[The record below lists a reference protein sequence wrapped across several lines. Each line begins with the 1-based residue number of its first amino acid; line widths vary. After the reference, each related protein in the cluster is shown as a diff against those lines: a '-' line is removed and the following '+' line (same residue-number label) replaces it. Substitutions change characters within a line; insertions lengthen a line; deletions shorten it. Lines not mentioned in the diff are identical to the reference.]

1 MKKKFVTGRRGFLKV
16 TGAVTVIVAGG
27 TVWRA
32 YDQGVFSTGQG
43 PAYEPW
49 ETWRTDTTDGSLS
62 LVRAAI
68 LAASPHNT
76 QPWHFSVSPS
86 QINLFADTSRNI
98 GAIDP
103 DRREMYMGLG
113 CALENLLLAAKANGY
128 DYRLRLMPD
137 STDPTH
143 VAQVDLT
150 VGKPETS
157 DLYQAVPRRHTN
169 RGPYDTSRSITPEV
183 LKTIQELGIDMPDVT
198 VFWFVSDQE
207 RSRVGD
213 LIVQATKA
221 IIADK
226 QQTAASAKWMRQT
239 WQDIQRYRDGITYDA
254 QIPSA
259 FLRAVVKILPPLPQ
273 DQFDDAWLKAT
284 KETHVATAAAF
295 GIIAVRDSKDRAQRL
310 HGGRWWQRA
319 HLWATTQG
327 IAMHPLNQMPERADR
342 ESSEGIEAKFGNALK
357 ELIGDTNWQALMPFR
372 MGYPLIESLRSPR
385 RSVEDV
391 IV

>member
-1 MKKKFVTGRRGFLKV
+1 MKKKTVIGRRGFLKV
-16 TGAVTVIVAGG
+16 AGATTVVVASG

-32 YDQGVFSTGQG
+32 FEQGVFSTGQG

-49 ETWRTDTTDGSLS
+49 ETWRTDTTDGALS

-76 QPWHFSVSPS
+76 QAWHFRVSPS

-98 GAIDP
+98 GTIDP
-103 DRREMYMGLG
+103 DRREMYIGLG
-113 CALENLLLAAKANGY
+113 CALENLLLAAKANAY

-137 STDPTH
+137 STDSTH
-143 VAQVDLT
+143 VAQVAST
-150 VGKPETS
+150 VGKAETS
-157 DLYQAVPRRHTN
+157 ELYQAVPRRHTN
-169 RGPYDTSRSITPEV
+169 RGPYDTSRSIAPKV
-183 LKTIQELGIDMPDVT
+183 LKTIQELGIDMADVT
-198 VFWFVSDQE
+198 VFWFARDQA
-207 RSRVGD
+207 RARVGD
-213 LIVQATKA
+213 LIIQATEA

-226 QQTAASAKWMRQT
+226 QQTADSAKWERQS
-239 WQDIQRYRDGITYDA
+239 WQDIQRYRDGITIDA
-254 QIPSA
+254 QGLSP
-259 FLRAVVKILPPLPQ
+259 FVRAVVKILPPLSQ
-273 DQFDDAWLKAT
+273 EQNDEAWLKIT

-295 GIIAVRDSKDRAQRL
+295 GILVVRNAKDPAQRVQ
-310 HGGRWWQRA
+310 GGRGWQRA

-342 ESSEGIEAKFGNALK
+342 EASMGSEAKFGNALK

-372 MGYPLIESLRSPR
+372 MGYPLRESLPSPR

>member
-1 MKKKFVTGRRGFLKV
+1 MEKKTLIGRRGFLK
-16 TGAVTVIVAGG
+16 GAGAITVIVAGG

-32 YDQGVFSTGQG
+32 FDQGVFSTGQG

-49 ETWRTDTTDGSLS
+49 KTWRTNKIDGPVS

-76 QPWHFSVSPS
+76 QPWRFSVTPS
-86 QINLFADTSRNI
+86 QIHLFADTSRNI

-113 CALENLLLAAKANGY
+113 CALENLLLAARANAY
-128 DYRLRLMPD
+128 DYRLRLIPD
-137 STDPTH
+137 ATDPTH

-150 VGKPETS
+150 VGEPDTGE
-157 DLYQAVPRRHTN
+157 LYRDIPRRHTN

-183 LKTIQELGIDMPDVT
+183 LQSIQELGSDMPDVT
-198 VFWFVSDQE
+198 VFWFANEQQRARIGE
-207 RSRVGD
+207 R
-213 LIVQATKA
+213 IIQATEA

-226 QQTAASAKWMRQT
+226 QQSAGSARWVRQT
-239 WQDIQRYRDGITYDA
+239 WQDIQRYRDGVTIDSLGLS
-254 QIPSA
+254 PM
-259 FLRAVVKILPPLPQ
+259 LRAVIKIIPAFPEEQ
-273 DQFDDAWLKAT
+273 TDEAWLQGT

-295 GIIAVRDSKDRAQRL
+295 GIIAVRDARDPAQRVQ
-310 HGGRWWQRA
+310 GGRWWQRA
-319 HLWATTQG
+319 HLWATTRG

-342 ESSEGIEAKFGNALK
+342 EASQGIEPKFGNALK
-357 ELIGDTNWQALMPFR
+357 ELIGDPTWQALMPFR
-372 MGYPLIESLRSPR
+372 MGYPLQDSLPSPR

>member
-1 MKKKFVTGRRGFLKV
+1 MKRKIVIGRRKILKV
-16 TGAVTVIVAGG
+16 AGAATVIVASG

-32 YDQGVFSTGQG
+32 FDQGVFSTGQG

-49 ETWRTDTTDGSLS
+49 ETWRTDTTDGTLS

-76 QPWHFSVSPS
+76 QPWRFGVSPS

-113 CALENLLLAAKANGY
+113 CALENLLLAARANGY

-143 VAQVDLT
+143 VARVDLT
-150 VGKPETS
+150 AGKPEATE
-157 DLYQAVPRRHTN
+157 LYQAISRRHTN
-169 RGPYDTSRSITPEV
+169 RGPYDTSRSIAPEV
-183 LKTIQELGIDMPDVT
+183 LKTIHNLGIDMPDVT
-198 VFWFVSDQE
+198 VFWFTRDKE

-213 LIVQATKA
+213 LIVQATEA

-239 WQDIQRYRDGITYDA
+239 WQDIQRYRDGITFDA
-254 QIPSA
+254 NIPSP
-259 FLRAVVKILPPLPQ
+259 FIRAVVKILPPLSQ
-273 DQFDDAWLKAT
+273 EVNDDAWLQAT
-284 KETHVATAAAF
+284 KEIHVATAAAF
-295 GIIAVRDSKDRAQRL
+295 GIIAVRDAKDRAHRL
-310 HGGRWWQRA
+310 QGGRWWQRA
-319 HLWATTQG
+319 HLWATTHG

-342 ESSEGIEAKFGNALK
+342 ETSVGIEAKFGNVLK
-357 ELIGDTNWQALMPFR
+357 ELIGDGKWQALMPFR
-372 MGYPLIESLRSPR
+372 IGYPLRESLPSPR

-391 IV
+391 VV